1 VTGIGANVVVEVL
14 VDVDVV
20 DVLVVVDV
28 GAPVVEVDV
37 EVLVVDVVIPAMLI
51 TNVLVQAPVD
61 VTNILAAPSGETV
74 IDFPAINS
82 LLVAVLGVTVCP
94 LFEVRLKLG
103 PKLAPIP
110 ESSVNNISIYS

>member
-1 VTGIGANVVVEVL
+1 
-14 VDVDVV
+14 
-20 DVLVVVDV
+20 
-28 GAPVVEVDV
+28 
-37 EVLVVDVVIPAMLI
+37 MFI

-61 VTNILAAPSGETV
+61 VTNTFTAPSGEIL

-82 LLVAVLGVTVCP
+82 ALVAVLGVTICP

-110 ESSVNNISIYS
+110 ESSVNNIFIYS

>member
-1 VTGIGANVVVEVL
+1 VDVEVDVVDVDVVVDVGAAV

-20 DVLVVVDV
+20 DV
-28 GAPVVEVDV
+28 
-37 EVLVVDVVIPAMLI
+37 VVDVVIPAMFI
-51 TNVLVQAPVD
+51 ANVLVQAPVD
-61 VTNILAAPSGETV
+61 VTNILLAPSGETV

>member
-1 VTGIGANVVVEVL
+1 
-14 VDVDVV
+14 
-20 DVLVVVDV
+20 
-28 GAPVVEVDV
+28 
-37 EVLVVDVVIPAMLI
+37 VIPDIFKA
-51 TNVLVQAPVD
+51 NVLVQTPVD
-61 VTNILAAPSGETV
+61 VTNILVAPSGETL

-82 LLVAVLGVTVCP
+82 ALVAVLGVTVCP